1 VRHRRRR
8 QLARHAGTALTL
20 ALLTVGMA
28 ACTSSQAPQAVGPPD
43 RPARVVATQTL
54 GPRVRD
60 LTVDSPGL
68 GRSAKV
74 RLLLPR
80 RFQAQ
85 PHRRWPVLWLL
96 HGCCDTYQSWTR
108 STDVEELAALA
119 DVLVVMPEAGQVGF
133 YSDWRAPGRGGPSRW
148 ETFHLTELRQL
159 LERDWRAGN
168 RRVVAG
174 LSMGGLGAM
183 AYAARHPGMFRA
195 AASYSG
201 LLHTR
206 YQGDPLPGPRMIQDL
221 LRTFDEDPDALWG
234 DPRRHGEL
242 WAAHNPYDLAPRLRE
257 VGLFVSVGNGQPGP
271 LDGPATNGQLQQIE
285 QALHPQNLAFVERLR
300 QLGIPVRF
308 DNYGPGIHNWPY
320 WQRELHRS
328 LPLLLGA
335 LQRPAAVP
343 TSPTPQHSTPPHPA
357 SSEPTADRTE
367 RLLAAVR
374 VALVIALTAL
384 VLAIAARAYVVSFEA
399 IRAFAMDNRQV
410 TPRPALTRPPKGGA
424 PRSGQGQASLVVK
437 VVLLVLCL
445 LWLVPTI
452 GVVVTSFRTL
462 DAVNSS
468 GWWTVIT
475 SPLDL
480 TQSTLDNYRQ
490 AWTGG
495 MANAFLNSLAVTLP
509 AVAIPI
515 LVAGFAAYAFTFM
528 TFPGRDT
535 LFSLVI
541 ALLIVPAQVAL
552 TPLVRLYGDLDLM
565 GTYAAVYLAH
575 IGFNLPLAIFILRS
589 YMASL
594 PTALIESAK
603 VDGAS
608 HFQIF
613 WRLVLPLSVPALAA
627 FATFQFLWVWNDL
640 LIALLYLGTGE
651 RQVVTVTLGGL
662 IGSNQIYGWQVV
674 TGGAIIT
681 MAVPVLVFV
690 LLQRYFVRGLT
701 AGTVG
706 G

>member
-1 VRHRRRR
+1 
-8 QLARHAGTALTL
+8 
-20 ALLTVGMA
+20 
-28 ACTSSQAPQAVGPPD
+28 
-43 RPARVVATQTL
+43 VVATQTL

-60 LTVDSPGL
+60 LTIDSPAL

-85 PHRRWPVLWLL
+85 PDRRWPVLWLL
-96 HGCCDTYQSWTR
+96 HGCCDTYRSWTR
-108 STDVEELAALA
+108 STDVEELTGLA
-119 DVLVVMPEAGQVGF
+119 DVLVVMPEADQVGF
-133 YSDWRAPGRGGPSRW
+133 YSDWYQRGRGGPSRW

-221 LRTFDEDPDALWG
+221 LHDFDEDPDALWG
-234 DPRRHGEL
+234 DPRRHGDL

-285 QALHPQNLAFVERLR
+285 QALYPQNLAFVERLR

-335 LQRPAAVP
+335 LQRPAAAP
-343 TSPTPQHSTPPHPA
+343 TSPTPQHSTPPHPGDQ
-357 SSEPTADRTE
+357 ADRTE
-367 RLLAAVR
+367 RLLAAVC
-374 VALVIALTAL
+374 VALVAALTAL
-384 VLAIAARAYVVSFEA
+384 VLAIAASR
-399 IRAFAMDNRQV
+399 
-410 TPRPALTRPPKGGA
+410 GG
-424 PRSGQGQASLVVK
+424 RGQASPMVKLVMA
-437 VVLLVLCL
+437 VLCV
-445 LWLVPTI
+445 LWVIPTAGI
-452 GVVVTSFRTL
+452 VITSFRTL
-462 DAVNSS
+462 DATNNS

-475 SPLDL
+475 SPLNLD
-480 TQSTLDNYRQ
+480 QYTLASYRQ
-490 AWTGG
+490 AWSGG
-495 MANAFLNSLAVTLP
+495 MANSFLNSLAVTLP
-509 AVAIPI
+509 AVVIPI

-528 TFPGRDT
+528 TFPGRDL
-535 LFSLVI
+535 LFSLVV

-552 TPLVRLYGDLDLM
+552 TPLVRL
-565 GTYAAVYLAH
+565 
-575 IGFNLPLAIFILRS
+575 
-589 YMASL
+589 
-594 PTALIESAK
+594 
-603 VDGAS
+603 
-608 HFQIF
+608 
-613 WRLVLPLSVPALAA
+613 
-627 FATFQFLWVWNDL
+627 
-640 LIALLYLGTGE
+640 
-651 RQVVTVTLGGL
+651 
-662 IGSNQIYGWQVV
+662 
-674 TGGAIIT
+674 
-681 MAVPVLVFV
+681 
-690 LLQRYFVRGLT
+690 
-701 AGTVG
+701 
-706 G
+706 

>member
-1 VRHRRRR
+1 MRLRRRP
-8 QLARHAGTALTL
+8 QLARHAGTAVTL

-28 ACTSSQAPQAVGPPD
+28 ACTPSQAPQGVGPPD

-60 LTVDSPGL
+60 LTIDSPAL

-85 PHRRWPVLWLL
+85 PNRRWPVLWLL

-108 STDVEELAALA
+108 STDVEELAGLA

-133 YSDWRAPGRGGPSRW
+133 YSDWYERGQGGPSRW

-221 LRTFDEDPDALWG
+221 LRDFDEDPDALWG
-234 DPRRHGEL
+234 DPRRHGDR

-285 QALHPQNLAFVERLR
+285 QALYPQNIAFVERLR

-308 DNYGPGIHNWPY
+308 DDYGPGIHNWPY

-335 LQRPAAVP
+335 LQRPAAAP
-343 TSPTPQHSTPPHPA
+343 TSPAPQHSTPPHP
-357 SSEPTADRTE
+357 SDPADRTE
-367 RLLAAVR
+367 RLLAAAG
-374 VALVIALTAL
+374 VALVALTAL
-384 VLAIAARAYVVSFEA
+384 VLVISLGRQQVARE
-399 IRAFAMDNRQV
+399 NRQV
-410 TPRPALTRPPKGGA
+410 TPRPAVTRARKAGA
-424 PRSGQGQASLVVK
+424 PSGGQGRASLVVK

-445 LWLVPTI
+445 LWLVPTA
-452 GVVVTSFRTL
+452 GVVVTSFRTV

-480 TQSTLDNYRQ
+480 DQYTLASYRQ
-490 AWTGG
+490 VWSGG
-495 MANAFLNSLAVTLP
+495 MANSFLNSLAVTLP
-509 AVAIPI
+509 AVVIPI

-528 TFPGRDT
+528 TFPGRDL
-535 LFSLVI
+535 LFCLMVG
-541 ALLIVPAQVAL
+541 LLIVPVQVAL
-552 TPLVRLYGDLDLM
+552 VPLVRLYGDLGLM

-575 IGFNLPLAIFILRS
+575 IGFNMPLAVFILRS
-589 YMASL
+589 YMATL
-594 PTALIESAK
+594 PTAVIESAK

-662 IGSNQIYGWQVV
+662 LGSNQIYGWQVV

-690 LLQRYFVRGLT
+690 SLQRYFVRGLT

>member
-1 VRHRRRR
+1 VRHRRRP
-8 QLARHAGTALTL
+8 QPGRHAGTAVTL
-20 ALLTVGMA
+20 ALLTAGMA
-28 ACTSSQAPQAVGPPD
+28 ACTPSQAPQAVGPPD
-43 RPARVVATQTL
+43 RPARVVATQVL

-60 LTVDSPGL
+60 LTVDSPAL

-85 PHRRWPVLWLL
+85 PNRRWPVLWLL

-108 STDVEELAALA
+108 STDVEELAGLA
-119 DVLVVMPEAGQVGF
+119 DVLVVMPEAGEVGF
-133 YSDWRAPGRGGPSRW
+133 YSDWYGRGQGGPSRW

-221 LRTFDEDPDALWG
+221 LRQFDEDPDALWG
-234 DPRRHGEL
+234 DPRRHGDL
-242 WAAHNPYDLAPRLRE
+242 WAAHNPYDLAPRLRG

-271 LDGPATNGQLQQIE
+271 LDGPGTNRQLQQFE
-285 QALHPQNLAFVERLR
+285 QALYPQNLAFVERLG

-308 DNYGPGIHNWPY
+308 DDYGPGIHNWPY

-335 LQRPAAVP
+335 LQRPAAAP
-343 TSPTPQHSTPPHPA
+343 TSPTPQHGTPPQPGGQ
-357 SSEPTADRTE
+357 ADRTE
-367 RLLAAVR
+367 RLLAVVR
-374 VALVIALTAL
+374 VALVAALVAVL
-384 VLAIAARAYVVSFEA
+384 VLAIAAPSR
-399 IRAFAMDNRQV
+399 
-410 TPRPALTRPPKGGA
+410 
-424 PRSGQGQASLVVK
+424 GQGQAGPVVK
-437 VVLLVLCL
+437 LVLAVLCV
-445 LWLVPTI
+445 LWVIPTAGI
-452 GVVVTSFRTL
+452 VITSFRTL
-462 DAVNSS
+462 DATNSS

-480 TQSTLDNYRQ
+480 DQYTLASYRQ
-490 AWTGG
+490 AWSGG
-495 MANAFLNSLAVTLP
+495 MANSFLNSLAVTLP
-509 AVAIPI
+509 AVVIPL

-528 TFPGRDT
+528 TFPGRDL
-535 LFSLVI
+535 LFSLVV

-552 TPLVRLYGDLDLM
+552 APLVRLYGDLGLN

-575 IGFNLPLAIFILRS
+575 IGFNMPLAVFILRS
-589 YMASL
+589 YMATL
-594 PTALIESAK
+594 PTAVIESAK

-613 WRLVLPLSVPALAA
+613 WRLALPLSVPALAA

-640 LIALLYLGTGE
+640 LIALLFLGQGE
-651 RQVVTVTLGGL
+651 QEVLTVTLGGL
-662 IGSNQIYGWQVV
+662 VGGNQIYGWQVV

-690 LLQRYFVRGLT
+690 SLQRYFIRGLT

>member
-1 VRHRRRR
+1 VI
-8 QLARHAGTALTL
+8 
-20 ALLTVGMA
+20 
-28 ACTSSQAPQAVGPPD
+28 
-43 RPARVVATQTL
+43 ATQTIS
-54 GPRVRD
+54 PRVRD
-60 LTVDSPGL
+60 LTIDSPAL

-80 RFQAQ
+80 RFSAE
-85 PHRRWPVLWLL
+85 PGHRWPVLWLL

-108 STDVEELAALA
+108 STDVEKLAGLA

-133 YSDWRAPGRGGPSRW
+133 YSDWRSPGRDGPSRW

-221 LRTFDEDPDALWG
+221 LRDFDEDPDALWG
-234 DPRRHGEL
+234 DPRRQGDL
-242 WAAHNPYDLAPRLRE
+242 WAAHNPYDLAPQLRE
-257 VGLFVSVGNGQPGP
+257 VSLFVSVGNGQPGP
-271 LDGPATNGQLQQIE
+271 LDGPATNRQLQQIE
-285 QALHPQNLAFVERLR
+285 QALYPQNLAFVERLR
-300 QLGIPVRF
+300 QVGIPVRF

-328 LPLLLGA
+328 LPLLRAA
-335 LQRPAAVP
+335 LQRPAAAP
-343 TSPTPQHSTPPHPA
+343 TSPTLQPNTPA
-357 SSEPTADRTE
+357 EPGDQADRTE
-367 RLLAAVR
+367 RLPAAVL
-374 VALVIALTAL
+374 VALVATLTVL
-384 VLAIAARAYVVSFEA
+384 VLTIAALRRA
-399 IRAFAMDNRQV
+399 R
-410 TPRPALTRPPKGGA
+410 GGA
-424 PRSGQGQASLVVK
+424 PRVGQGRASPVVK
-437 VVLLVLCL
+437 LVMAVLCVL
-445 LWLVPTI
+445 SLIPTI
-452 GVVVTSFRTL
+452 GIIVTSFRTP
-462 DAVNSS
+462 DAANTS

-480 TQSTLDNYRQ
+480 DQYTLAGYRQ
-490 AWTGG
+490 AWSGG
-495 MANAFLNSLAVTLP
+495 MANSFLNSLAVTLP
-509 AVAIPI
+509 AVVIPI

-528 TFPGRDT
+528 TFPGRDL
-535 LFSLVI
+535 LFSLVV
-541 ALLIVPAQVAL
+541 AMLIVPVQVAL
-552 TPLVRLYGDLDLM
+552 TPLVRLYGGLGLM

-575 IGFNLPLAIFILRS
+575 IGFNMPLAVFILRS
-589 YMASL
+589 YMATL
-594 PTALIESAK
+594 PTAVVESAK

-613 WRLVLPLSVPALAA
+613 WRVVMPLSVPALAA

-662 IGSNQIYGWQVV
+662 IGSNQIYGWQLV
-674 TGGAIIT
+674 TGAAIIT
-681 MAVPVLVFV
+681 MAVPVLVFIS
-690 LLQRYFVRGLT
+690 LQRYFVRGLT

>member
-1 VRHRRRR
+1 MRHRRRP
-8 QLARHAGTALTL
+8 QLARHAGTAVTL
-20 ALLTVGMA
+20 ALLTAGIA
-28 ACTSSQAPQAVGPPD
+28 GCTSSQAPQGVGPPD
-43 RPARVVATQTL
+43 RPARVVATQML

-60 LTVDSPGL
+60 LTIDSPAL

-108 STDVEELAALA
+108 STDVEELAGLA
-119 DVLVVMPEAGQVGF
+119 DVLVVMPEAGPVGF
-133 YSDWRAPGRGGPSRW
+133 YSDWYKRGRGGPSRW

-221 LRTFDEDPDALWG
+221 LRDFDEDPDALWG
-234 DPRRHGEL
+234 DPRRHGDI

-257 VGLFVSVGNGQPGP
+257 VDLFVSVGNGQPGP
-271 LDGPATNGQLQQIE
+271 LDGPAANGQLQQIE
-285 QALHPQNLAFVERLR
+285 QALYPQNLAFVERLR

-308 DNYGPGIHNWPY
+308 DNYGPGIHKWPY

-335 LQRPAAVP
+335 LQRPAAAP
-343 TSPTPQHSTPPHPA
+343 TSPAPQHTTPPHP
-357 SSEPTADRTE
+357 SDPTDHTE
-367 RLLAAVR
+367 RPLAAAR
-374 VALVIALTAL
+374 VVLVAALTAL
-384 VLAIAARAYVVSFEA
+384 VLAIGLRRQTLASE
-399 IRAFAMDNRQV
+399 NRQV
-410 TPRPALTRPPKGGA
+410 TPRPALTRPPNGGA
-424 PRSGQGQASLVVK
+424 PSGGQGQASLVVK
-437 VVLLVLCL
+437 VALLVLCL

-452 GVVVTSFRTL
+452 GVLVTSFRTL
-462 DAVNSS
+462 EAVNSS

-480 TQSTLDNYRQ
+480 TQYTVDNYRQ
-490 AWTGG
+490 AWTGE
-495 MANAFLNSLAVTLP
+495 MANSFLNSMAVTLP
-509 AVAIPI
+509 AVVIPI
-515 LVAGFAAYAFTFM
+515 LVAGFAAYAFAFM
-528 TFPGRDT
+528 RFRGRDT
-535 LFSLVI
+535 LFSLVVG
-541 ALLIVPAQVAL
+541 LLIVPVQVAL
-552 TPLVRLYGDLDLM
+552 APLVRLYGDLGLN

-575 IGFNLPLAIFILRS
+575 IGFNLPLAVFILRS
-589 YMASL
+589 YMATL

-640 LIALLYLGTGE
+640 LIALLFLGQGE
-651 RQVVTVTLGGL
+651 QEVVTVTLGGL
-662 IGSNQIYGWQVV
+662 VGSNQIHGWQVV

-681 MAVPVLVFV
+681 MAVPVLVFFA
-690 LLQRYFVRGLT
+690 LQRYFVRGLT

>member
-1 VRHRRRR
+1 VRHRRRP
-8 QLARHAGTALTL
+8 QLAQHAGTAVAL
-20 ALLTVGMA
+20 ALLTVGIA
-28 ACTSSQAPQAVGPPD
+28 GCTSSQAPQAVGPPD
-43 RPARVVATQTL
+43 RPARVVATQTV

-60 LTVDSPGL
+60 LTIDSPAL

-85 PHRRWPVLWLL
+85 PNRRWPVLWLL

-108 STDVEELAALA
+108 STDVEELAGLA
-119 DVLVVMPEAGQVGF
+119 EVLVVMPEAGQVGF
-133 YSDWRAPGRGGPSRW
+133 YSDWYERGQGGPSRW

-221 LRTFDEDPDALWG
+221 LRNFDEDPDALWG
-234 DPRRHGEL
+234 DPRRHGDL

-285 QALHPQNLAFVERLR
+285 QALYPQNLAFVERLR

-328 LPLLLGA
+328 LPMLLGA
-335 LQRPAAVP
+335 LQRPAAAP
-343 TSPTPQHSTPPHPA
+343 TSPAPQHSTPPHP
-357 SSEPTADRTE
+357 SDPADHTE
-367 RLLAAVR
+367 RLLAAAR
-374 VALVIALTAL
+374 VALVAALTAL
-384 VLAIAARAYVVSFEA
+384 VLAISLGRQTL
-399 IRAFAMDNRQV
+399 AMKNRQV
-410 TPRPALTRPPKGGA
+410 TPRPALTRPRKAGA
-424 PRSGQGQASLVVK
+424 PSGGQGQASVVVK

-452 GVVVTSFRTL
+452 GVVVTSFRTV

-468 GWWTVIT
+468 GWWTVLT

-480 TQSTLDNYRQ
+480 TQYTVDNYRQ
-490 AWTGG
+490 AWTGE
-495 MANAFLNSLAVTLP
+495 MANSFLNSMAVTLP
-509 AVAIPI
+509 AVVIPI
-515 LVAGFAAYAFTFM
+515 LVAGFAAYAFAFM
-528 TFPGRDT
+528 RFRGRDT
-535 LFSLVI
+535 LFSLVVG
-541 ALLIVPAQVAL
+541 LLIVPAQVAL
-552 TPLVRLYGDLDLM
+552 APLVRLYGDLGLS

-575 IGFNLPLAIFILRS
+575 IGFNMPLAVFILRS
-589 YMASL
+589 YMATL

-640 LIALLYLGTGE
+640 LIALLFLGQGE
-651 RQVVTVTLGGL
+651 QEVVTVTLGGL
-662 IGSNQIYGWQVV
+662 VGSNQIYGWQVV

-690 LLQRYFVRGLT
+690 ALQRYFVRGLT